1 MPIYPEDKYAA
12 LSAAIAAELN
22 NQPELEEYLLEFFYA
37 AKDRE
42 LMEPILSPDRTY
54 PTIRA

>member
-1 MPIYPEDKYAA
+1 MYPEDKYAA
-12 LSAAIAAELN
+12 LSAAIADKLN

-42 LMEPILSPDRTY
+42 VIGHVVSPDRTY

>member
-1 MPIYPEDKYAA
+1 MYPEDKYAA
-12 LSAAIAAELN
+12 LHDAIEPLLN

-42 LMEPILSPDRTY
+42 VIGHVVSPDRTY